1 MEVNLPIQNKT
12 AIPNLVFDAKYPGQ
26 IKFDQFLDVLNKYQN
41 EALDYLYDVEP
52 QSNNLFWAGYF
63 EQGANVR
70 PLFNAQYRIRKITIP
85 FPTMTIDNHRETRHP
100 IFKDVNFS
108 QEVKIDWFE
117 DVYHSIKKYHLDWFS
132 RWYNREYDVL
142 RCGVNGK
149 FRTMKVVAYHYE
161 DRTNN
166 VIAAPKPVPIMSFD
180 IGGMIPVSI
189 GNETTFSH
197 DSDENDKFISMTYK
211 CGRILWNYS
220 KDFGFGQNVGAD
232 LFNAGKG
239 GFENGLW
246 SPEAD
251 SSNQILDGSNT
262 DENSIISPEQRRA
275 AISLTSHII
284 SEGSL

>member
-1 MEVNLPIQNKT
+1 MSDENGVVFNNT
-12 AIPNLVFDAKYPGQ
+12 GYAAIKPDKDSKGQ
-26 IKFDQFLDVLNKYQN
+26 LDFTKFIDVLNKYQN

-63 EQGANVR
+63 EQGDNVR

-85 FPTMTIDNHRETRHP
+85 LPSMTIDNHRETRYP

-108 QEVKIDWFE
+108 QEIKIDWFE

-161 DRTNN
+161 DWNNN
-166 VIAAPKPVPIMSFD
+166 VIAAPRPVPIMSFD
-180 IGGMIPVSI
+180 IGGMIPLSI

-220 KDFGFGQNVGAD
+220 RDFGFGQEVDAT
-232 LFNAGKG
+232 LFSKSAS
-239 GFENGLW
+239 GFENSLW

-251 SSNQILDGSNT
+251 SSNQVT
-262 DENSIISPEQRRA
+262 DKQNFTSPEQTRVAR
-275 AISLTSHII
+275 SLTSHIV